1 MKEKIKKAID
11 NSYSYQEYLNLID
24 DLIKNGKTSGENQSE
39 ILKEFTILN
48 RQRMKRLD
56 KTIKIDEISAEI
68 FKNNA
73 RNQIWLVL
81 TEAWC
86 GDAGQILPVLNKI
99 SVETQKIDLKMV
111 FRDENDYL
119 MQELLTSGA
128 KSIPKLVS
136 VDKNSFEILFSWGPR
151 PKTPTKMIEEYKKTH
166 QTLSDEI
173 KEELQKWYNENK
185 GQEIIDELKQLV

>member
-39 ILKEFTILN
+39 TLKEFTILN

-56 KTIKIDEISAEI
+56 KTIKVDEISAEI

-73 RNQIWLVL
+73 KNQIWLVL

-99 SVETQKIDLKMV
+99 SAETQKIDLKMV

-119 MQELLTSGA
+119 MQEFLTSGG
-128 KSIPKLVS
+128 KSIPKLIS
-136 VDKNSFEILFSWGPR
+136 VDKNSLEVLFSWGPR
-151 PKTPTKMIEEYKKTH
+151 PKTPTKMIEEYKKTN

-173 KEELQKWYNENK
+173 KEEMQKWYNENK